1 MPISPCYLFKN
12 SFEFKPREDFES
24 VPAYVRGIYV
34 LYERKDDGAM
44 DVVYIGM
51 ARGEQ
56 SGARG
61 RLRKH
66 LENPKKVWSH
76 FSVYQV
82 WDNIPKEQIEE
93 LEGLFRHLYRKDS
106 TANRFNVQKTYGPL
120 ARIRRKGAE
129 DWI

>member
-1 MPISPCYLFKN
+1 M
-12 SFEFKPREDFES
+12 
-24 VPAYVRGIYV
+24 PAYVRGIYV
-34 LYERKDDGAM
+34 LYEKNEDGAM

-106 TANRFNVQKTYGPL
+106 TANCFNVQKTYGPL
-120 ARIRRKGAE
+120 ARIKRKSAE